1 MKHAYLIIAHDRP
14 NELLRL
20 LAALDYKD
28 NDIYLLLD
36 RKSTCFAIEELKS
49 KVQVSNLFFVPRIRV
64 TWGGQSQIKAEIA
77 LFSEAFSHGGY
88 RYYHLLSGIDYPVK
102 SQKYIHDYFYE
113 NDGNNF
119 ISLKDINDTTPRF
132 RMRFEQYHFF
142 HERFVGKKRN
152 VWKYIDFAFCYLQK
166 ILGVRRFKGRPMKRH
181 SNWVSVTDELVSKI
195 ISNKDRI
202 IKEYRWTYCCD
213 EVFLLSEIWNT
224 PLRDTL
230 SSKGNLRYMEW
241 VRFSDR
247 DCSPRS
253 ITDKDVKTLSAPDI
267 LFARKFTLPES
278 QGIYDYLDRNV
289 LADK

>member
-49 KVQVSNLFFVPRIRV
+49 KVHVSNLFFVPRIRV

-166 ILGVRRFKGRPMKRH
+166 IFGVKRFKGRPMKRH